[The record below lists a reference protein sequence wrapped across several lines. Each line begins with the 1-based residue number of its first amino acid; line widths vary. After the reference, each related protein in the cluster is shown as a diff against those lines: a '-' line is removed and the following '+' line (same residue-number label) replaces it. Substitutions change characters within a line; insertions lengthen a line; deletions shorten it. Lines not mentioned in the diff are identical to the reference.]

1 MSLLSCI
8 LSGPFSKSPQGQVSN
23 QHIQPQE
30 NRATH
35 WALSIIITIMIY
47 KKRFVQATV
56 LLYMYERSGGLATVK
71 TLFLREV
78 RRKYVLPPLGLT
90 PD

>member
-1 MSLLSCI
+1 
-8 LSGPFSKSPQGQVSN
+8 
-23 QHIQPQE
+23 
-30 NRATH
+30 
-35 WALSIIITIMIY
+35 MIY